1 MKTHS
6 SINDTLAL
14 ESWRKQI
21 DQIDEELLHI
31 LLQRMVVAKKI
42 GMLKK
47 AHGSEPLD
55 QKRWQIVLQS
65 KLALARS
72 LGLSEKLVKEI
83 YEQIHQAA
91 LEIEGNL

>member
-1 MKTHS
+1 MTHS
-6 SINDTLAL
+6 HWKVGANKSIKLMKSYCTFVCNGWL
-14 ESWRKQI
+14 WP
-21 DQIDEELLHI
+21 
-31 LLQRMVVAKKI
+31 KKI